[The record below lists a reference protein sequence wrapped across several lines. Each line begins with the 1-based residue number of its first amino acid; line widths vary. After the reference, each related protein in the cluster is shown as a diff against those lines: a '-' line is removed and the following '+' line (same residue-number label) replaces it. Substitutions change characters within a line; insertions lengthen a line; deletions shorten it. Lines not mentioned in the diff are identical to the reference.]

1 MSRYRPHNFEIPEET
16 IRVAQEAFPKGN
28 AYITMRDMLAP
39 LFNDADF
46 APLFDWRGQEG
57 ASPALLAMVTIM
69 QYMEGLTDR
78 QAADAVRSRIDWKY
92 ALGLSLTHPG
102 FHYSILSPFR
112 DRLLEGNQEVMLFD
126 QVLDRLKEC
135 GLVKGKGQQRTDSTH
150 VLAAVR
156 HLNRLECVGE
166 TLRRVLD
173 DLARVAPDWLLA
185 QITPDWF
192 ERYGA
197 RIQAYRLPKEK
208 TKREALLVQIGQD
221 GFHILTAIY
230 GDQSPTWLREIPAV
244 EVMRRVWIQQ
254 YYVQDDQIEPR
265 DKKDLPPYK
274 QLIVSPDDPE
284 ARNRTKRKTNW
295 TGYVVHLTETCEA
308 EGPNIITHVETTPA
322 TTADVEVTDI
332 IHEALASKDLLPSE
346 HLVDSGYTSADQL
359 LNSQRN
365 YHMDLIGPVSG
376 GGSWQAKADNG
387 FCISCF
393 AIDWETRTATC
404 PQGKMSQN
412 WHLRREKYGHEYID
426 IRFFPADCRTCAY
439 RSDCTRS
446 KRGVRVISL
455 KPQAEYEALQAAR
468 ARQETDE
475 FKTKYKKRAGVE
487 GTISQGTRSFALRR
501 SRYIGLAKTHLQ
513 HLATAAAMNLTRVVA
528 WLMDGPPKAQTRR
541 SSFAALAPAT

>member
-1 MSRYRPHNFEIPEET
+1 
-16 IRVAQEAFPKGN
+16 
-28 AYITMRDMLAP
+28 
-39 LFNDADF
+39 
-46 APLFDWRGQEG
+46 
-57 ASPALLAMVTIM
+57 
-69 QYMEGLTDR
+69 
-78 QAADAVRSRIDWKY
+78 
-92 ALGLSLTHPG
+92 
-102 FHYSILSPFR
+102 
-112 DRLLEGNQEVMLFD
+112 
-126 QVLDRLKEC
+126 
-135 GLVKGKGQQRTDSTH
+135 
-150 VLAAVR
+150 
-156 HLNRLECVGE
+156 
-166 TLRRVLD
+166 
-173 DLARVAPDWLLA
+173 
-185 QITPDWF
+185 
-192 ERYGA
+192 
-197 RIQAYRLPKEK
+197 
-208 TKREALLVQIGQD
+208 
-221 GFHILTAIY
+221 
-230 GDQSPTWLREIPAV
+230 
-244 EVMRRVWIQQ
+244 
-254 YYVQDDQIEPR
+254 
-265 DKKDLPPYK
+265 
-274 QLIVSPDDPE
+274 VSD
-284 ARNRTKRKTNW
+284 
-295 TGYVVHLTETCEA
+295 
-308 EGPNIITHVETTPA
+308 
-322 TTADVEVTDI
+322 
-332 IHEALASKDLLPSE
+332 

-404 PQGKMSQN
+404 PQGKTSQN

-426 IRFFPADCRTCAY
+426 IRFSPADCRTCAY

-487 GTISQGTRSFALRR
+487 ETISQGTRSFALRR